1 MSVDTHVTA
10 VGEVCAVVAAHAEQT
25 DRTAVFPAEALAAM
39 RRTGL
44 LGLLVPDEFGGGG
57 GGPSDLVDV
66 TMALGRVDLSVAM
79 IFAMHSQQVAAI
91 AGFGRGEFH
100 ADLLRRVARGEAYL
114 ASVTTEHGKGGHLLS
129 SESAVRL
136 AKGMLHV
143 DRVAPVVT
151 GGTVADGF
159 LITTLAPGATSPH
172 QVDLVYAARDQLEIT
187 VLGDWNP
194 VGMRATESVALRL
207 VGSVPEDQAI
217 GVRGDFRS
225 IVTALFVPL
234 AHLGWS
240 AAWLGAAAGALSRV
254 VRHIRGA
261 DGRKQFDHTSEL
273 LLVRLA
279 GVRARLD
286 AVHGL
291 LRHTLTVVEAGGD
304 LSAPATQLLINA
316 LKVRAADECFAAVHE
331 LVELTGMRHGYL
343 VGSTMFLERS
353 FRDLRSA
360 SLNYSNDRLMLVNGS
375 LALLDSGARLA

>member
-39 RRTGL
+39 RGTGL
-44 LGLLVPDEFGGGG
+44 LGLLVQDEFGGGG

-207 VGSVPEDQAI
+207 VG
-217 GVRGDFRS
+217 
-225 IVTALFVPL
+225 
-234 AHLGWS
+234 
-240 AAWLGAAAGALSRV
+240 
-254 VRHIRGA
+254 
-261 DGRKQFDHTSEL
+261 
-273 LLVRLA
+273 
-279 GVRARLD
+279 
-286 AVHGL
+286 
-291 LRHTLTVVEAGGD
+291 
-304 LSAPATQLLINA
+304 
-316 LKVRAADECFAAVHE
+316 
-331 LVELTGMRHGYL
+331 
-343 VGSTMFLERS
+343 
-353 FRDLRSA
+353 
-360 SLNYSNDRLMLVNGS
+360 
-375 LALLDSGARLA
+375 